1 MQTRLAIIPARGG
14 SKRIPNKN
22 IRNFCGKPI
31 ISYIL
36 DEAKKSGLFNTIH
49 VSTDSKQI
57 IKVVE
62 DLGFKIDFVRPS
74 DLADDYTPIMPVLK
88 FVVEEYEKK
97 GLLFDEVW
105 MLMPC
110 ACLITATDLLNAS
123 DSYEESNQEIP
134 FLTVCSYP
142 APVERGFKMIEEN
155 RLEPLNKAMFLHRSQ
170 DLEKKYFDTGSFAI
184 YPMQIIKSCED
195 GLIDQ
200 GYKGWVL
207 PKSKAVDID
216 DEEDWKIAE
225 AIFSARN
232 NS

>member
-22 IRNFCGKPI
+22 IKSFCGKPI

-36 DEAKKSGLFNTIH
+36 DEAKKSGLFNKIH

-57 IKVVE
+57 TKVVE
-62 DLGFKIDFVRPS
+62 NLGFKIDLMRPS
-74 DLADDYTPIMPVLK
+74 DLADDHTPIMPVLK
-88 FVVEEYEKK
+88 YVVEEYEKK
-97 GLLFDEVW
+97 GLHFDEVW

-110 ACLITATDLLNAS
+110 ACLITANDLLDAS

-134 FLTVCSYP
+134 LLTVCSYSV
-142 APVERGFKMIEEN
+142 PVEWAFKIHQEN
-155 RLEPLNKAMFLHRSQ
+155 KLEPLNKGMFLHRSQ

-184 YPMQIIKSCED
+184 YPRKIIKSCED
-195 GLIDQ
+195 GGFDK
-200 GYKGWVL
+200 GYKGWIL